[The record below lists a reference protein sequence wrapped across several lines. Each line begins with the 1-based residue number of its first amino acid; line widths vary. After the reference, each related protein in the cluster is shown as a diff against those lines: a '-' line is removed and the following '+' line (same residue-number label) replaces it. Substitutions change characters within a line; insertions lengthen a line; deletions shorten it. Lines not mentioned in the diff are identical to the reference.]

1 MFGVPFILQVPRE
14 GMDHDKLYELIV
26 TRMKRCLKSVTEQD
40 QTTATEGEN
49 STMPS
54 LNSTDENEMDTDE
67 NNVSPDVENGNESH
81 PMEANGLQP
90 ATDAAKPKRLFSMEL
105 VNLSGNTSLGRLK
118 QNGKSITLAGE
129 FNYVCHV
136 FLIDFQFYFFFSQL
150 KVSWRVSGNRLLRKL
165 VTMSM
170 QLKTLK
176 KMRLHS
182 KE

>member
-14 GMDHDKLYELIV
+14 GMDHDKLYDLIV
-26 TRMKRCLKSVTEQD
+26 TRMKRCLKSVPEQD
-40 QTTATEGEN
+40 QTATTESEN

-81 PMEANGLQP
+81 PVEANGIEP
-90 ATDAAKPKRLFSMEL
+90 VASAVKPMRLFSMEL

-129 FNYVCHV
+129 VIYICFVV
-136 FLIDFQFYFFFSQL
+136 FLIE
-150 KVSWRVSGNRLLRKL
+150 VW
-165 VTMSM
+165 
-170 QLKTLK
+170 
-176 KMRLHS
+176 
-182 KE
+182 